1 MTYEKSHENN
11 RGLYL
16 EIAKIVIAG
25 NFTRLPCMAKR
36 CRKTTK
42 TIPNNNKN
50 NRKFFK
56 IMENTEKQKT
66 ETTKIDG
73 ISAQINLSPGSET
86 HRRFAQLMREAGATT
101 SRSFI
106 ETLMD
111 AYQNPPE
118 DSDSA
123 ATIIAMEKQIDDL
136 KGEIASYEATQQNNE
151 AEIENLKM
159 ELSTARNEANDNA
172 AKAQRIQTATD
183 GAIIVN
189 PNPVSAYFLNEMAE
203 KQQTTPAKILERLFI
218 DDLQNP
224 RANNLPYT
232 VSSSRIREVMEE
244 LKPQQQ

>member
-42 TIPNNNKN
+42 TIPNNNKT

-106 ETLMD
+106 DTLMD
-111 AYQNPPE
+111 AYQNRHVDTDNSE
-118 DSDSA
+118 V
-123 ATIIAMEKQIDDL
+123 IANLEQQITDL
-136 KGEIASYEATQQNNE
+136 KSENAAYDATCQNLE
-151 AEIENLKM
+151 LDIENLKM
-159 ELSTARNEANDNA
+159 ELATARNEANDNA
-172 AKAQRIQTATD
+172 AKAQQIQIATD
-183 GAIIVN
+183 GAIIVK
-189 PNPVSAYFLNEMAE
+189 PNPVSAYFLKEMAE
-203 KQQTTPAKILERLFI
+203 RENTTPAKILERLFI

-232 VSSSRIREVMEE
+232 VSSSRIREVMDE
-244 LKPQQQ
+244 LKQQQ

>member
-1 MTYEKSHENN
+1 
-11 RGLYL
+11 
-16 EIAKIVIAG
+16 
-25 NFTRLPCMAKR
+25 
-36 CRKTTK
+36 
-42 TIPNNNKN
+42 
-50 NRKFFK
+50 
-56 IMENTEKQKT
+56 MENTEKQKT

-86 HRRFAQLMREAGATT
+86 HRRFAQLMREAGAAT
-101 SRSFI
+101 SRSFV

-123 ATIIAMEKQIDDL
+123 ETIDRLVNKIDDL
-136 KGEIASYEATQQNNE
+136 KGEIAAYEATQRNNE
-151 AEIENLKM
+151 AEIDDLKM
-159 ELSTARNEANDNA
+159 QLATARNEANDNA
-172 AKAQRIQTATD
+172 AKAQQIQIATD
-183 GAIIVN
+183 GAIIVK

-203 KQQTTPAKILERLFI
+203 REKTTPAKILERLFI

>member
-1 MTYEKSHENN
+1 MS
-11 RGLYL
+11 
-16 EIAKIVIAG
+16 
-25 NFTRLPCMAKR
+25 
-36 CRKTTK
+36 
-42 TIPNNNKN
+42 
-50 NRKFFK
+50 
-56 IMENTEKQKT
+56 ENTENTNKT
-66 ETTKIDG
+66 KSETVKIDG

-101 SRSFI
+101 SRSFV

-118 DSDSA
+118 DADSA
-123 ATIIAMEKQIDDL
+123 ATIIAMEKQIKDLNVHIDRLNVELGEKEGNIDDL
-136 KGEIASYEATQQNNE
+136 KLQLA
-151 AEIENLKM
+151 
-159 ELSTARNEANDNA
+159 TARNEANDNA
-172 AKAQRIQTATD
+172 AKAQQIQIATD
-183 GAIIVN
+183 GAIIVK

-203 KQQTTPAKILERLFI
+203 REKTTPAKILERLFI